1 MCDGVGSSPIP
12 RRVLKWWPRTV
23 FEEAL
28 YGFLWTRRTDS
39 PSTGEVQV
47 KRPFR
52 HIPLPNYIY
61 RVLLFSVCSSGGSS
75 YSSAGA
81 LLGINI
87 DTYHTFPQGGE
98 DEFFDSN
105 VLFSKNI
112 LYWNSLPIL
121 TSGDGIDNT

>member
-52 HIPLPNYIY
+52 HIPLPNYLSSTSVQCLLEW
-61 RVLLFSVCSSGGSS
+61 RVLLLLSWCSAWDQ
-75 YSSAGA
+75 Y
-81 LLGINI
+81 
-87 DTYHTFPQGGE
+87 
-98 DEFFDSN
+98 
-105 VLFSKNI
+105 
-112 LYWNSLPIL
+112 
-121 TSGDGIDNT
+121 

>member
-1 MCDGVGSSPIP
+1 MCGRVGSSL
-12 RRVLKWWPRTV
+12 LKWWPRTV

-28 YGFLWTRRTDS
+28 YGFLWTRGTDS

-61 RVLLFSVCSSGGSS
+61 RVLLFSVCWSGGSS
-75 YSSAGA
+75 YSSADA

-87 DTYHTFPQGGE
+87 DTYHTFSQGE
-98 DEFFDSN
+98 E
-105 VLFSKNI
+105 VLVLLLIRMFSFLNTFNI
-112 LYWNSLPIL
+112 GIL
-121 TSGDGIDNT
+121 TFGDGIDNT